1 LITKL
6 YGYLWSNSLL
16 FYGGLFGVFS
26 FTGLFAPTFFT
37 QVLNEVNQNLL
48 AVFSTYYLWI
58 GLISVIAALVILCLP
73 LRKQRLGNETQLIL
87 ILAGLL
93 CTVLEWVQ
101 DYCYE
106 RFKSLLII

>member
-6 YGYLWSNSLL
+6 YGYLRSNSLL

-26 FTGLFAPTFFT
+26 FLPACLHLLLTGAKRSEPK
-37 QVLNEVNQNLL
+37 LL
-48 AVFSTYYLWI
+48 AVFSTYYLYRFDFRYY
-58 GLISVIAALVILCLP
+58 LVILCLP
-73 LRKQRLGNETQLIL
+73 LRKQRLGNENQLIL

-93 CTVLEWVQ
+93 YCTVLEWVQ